1 MSIIGSAVE
10 KGLGILPIIEKIK
23 HADPLRQF
31 DFSIQEATN
40 PGFSTIQQK
49 EPDATKFFVLPF
61 KINSS
66 DYLSFLLLLQNLGFD
81 NFVML
86 SMPHGEKLSPVHSN
100 IAGLRQQLQENPI
113 PTNKRSRLRN
123 KFPSLNIFKSGRFHL
138 RLFEFGDNTVIAAH
152 IDQPNIDHLDIKKH
166 LANKFVSD
174 YPAGEDLF
182 NKLLQATKSALEVE
196 NHIILTADR

>member
-1 MSIIGSAVE
+1 MSVIGSAVE
-10 KGLGILPIIEKIK
+10 KGLGIFAIK
-23 HADPLRQF
+23 EEIKSAGPMQRL

-40 PGFSTIQQK
+40 PEFSTIQQK
-49 EPDATKFFVLPF
+49 EPEANNIFVLPF
-61 KINSS
+61 KVNSP

-81 NFVML
+81 NFAML

-100 IAGLRQQLQENPI
+100 IAGLRQQLQEKPI
-113 PTNKRSRLRN
+113 PTNRKSEPRN

-152 IDQPNIDHLDIKKH
+152 IDQPNIDHLDIRKH

-174 YPAGEDLF
+174 YQGGEKLF
-182 NKLLQATKSALEVE
+182 QELLENVKSALEPS
-196 NHIILTADR
+196 LAP